1 MIRVKKLE
9 KGTYFDDAYMLSFR
23 YDPSTVAKV
32 KELAQR
38 RYLPEERAWEIP
50 SYELP
55 NLIDKVGLSS
65 IEAEDALL
73 GALKSKE
80 VEDRKAATAERL
92 KGIKPLIDFEFTT
105 EPLPHQIEA
114 FNFGLQNNMML
125 IGDEQGLGKTKE
137 SIDICVARK
146 AELVKTLIVCGVNSV
161 KYNWEKEIKKHS
173 KESSFMIDGKTMTIR
188 AAQIYEWYKSSSY
201 FGIINIESLR
211 KEEIGRRGI
220 PLLIWQ
226 KGRGLVRFM
235 GSL

>member
-125 IGDEQGLGKTKE
+125 IGDEQGLACKNPDSMRGK
-137 SIDICVARK
+137 
-146 AELVKTLIVCGVNSV
+146 L
-161 KYNWEKEIKKHS
+161 
-173 KESSFMIDGKTMTIR
+173 GK
-188 AAQIYEWYKSSSY
+188 
-201 FGIINIESLR
+201 
-211 KEEIGRRGI
+211 
-220 PLLIWQ
+220 
-226 KGRGLVRFM
+226 V
-235 GSL
+235 